1 MAAANTTTLI
11 ALTGPAGAGKD
22 AFAWRLVSTYGF
34 ARFAFADPVREAAL
48 TVMRAAD
55 IDHAYLT
62 ERHLKEQ
69 PLPGLGFS
77 ARRLLQVLGTECG
90 RSLDHDIWVRIMR
103 LRLGLHTAQPVH
115 DRIVVTDVRYPNE
128 ARAVREWGAHL
139 VGISR
144 SRVSAV
150 EPHSSETHYADLMA
164 GADTLVVNDGSVRQL
179 HHMADGLA
187 DSLGLDQRPSNTL
200 WEELNHA

>member
-1 MAAANTTTLI
+1 MSPTTPALI

-22 AFAWRLVSTYGF
+22 TAAWRLVTHWGF

-55 IDHAYLT
+55 VDHAYLT

-69 PLPGLGFS
+69 PMPHLGFS

-103 LRLGLHTAQPVH
+103 LRLGLHTAHPVH
-115 DRIVVTDVRYPNE
+115 DRIVITDVRYPNE

-139 VGISR
+139 VGVSR
-144 SRVSAV
+144 STTGGVA
-150 EPHSSETHYADLMA
+150 PHSSETHYADLMA
-164 GADTLVVNDGSVRQL
+164 GADTLLVNDGSVHHL
-179 HHMADGLA
+179 HDLVDGLA
-187 DSLGLDQRPSNTL
+187 ETLGLDHRPSNVL